1 MAEDAADTEVDVAAD
16 AVAPNGGTGRT
27 LAEKVDHLFTTVR
40 SSRGEYTYEQVAS
53 EIRDAGG
60 PTISAAYVWMLRN
73 GKRDNPTMKHLEALA
88 SFFGVPAAY
97 FFDDEVSKAVNEQ
110 LAVVAAMRDAG
121 VRKIAMRAS
130 GLSSESLGTI
140 VDMIERVRALEGL
153 PDGADGSEAGAAPA
167 GRTKGSRTPG

>member
-1 MAEDAADTEVDVAAD
+1 MEPAAP
-16 AVAPNGGTGRT
+16 AVEAAPNGGTARS
-27 LAEKVDHLFTTVR
+27 LAEKVDHLFRTVR

-97 FFDDEVSKAVNEQ
+97 FFDDEVSAAVNEQ
-110 LAVVAAMRDAG
+110 LSLVAAMRDAG
-121 VRKIAMRAS
+121 VRKVALRAS
-130 GLSSESLGTI
+130 GLSPESLGTI
-140 VDMIERVRALEGL
+140 ADMIERVRALEGL
-153 PDGADGSEAGAAPA
+153 PEGTDGDDVEPTAAGSPEGGPA
-167 GRTKGSRTPG
+167 GG

>member
-1 MAEDAADTEVDVAAD
+1 MAEDAVDADVDVAAD
-16 AVAPNGGTGRT
+16 EAAPNGGSSRS
-27 LAEKVDHLFTTVR
+27 LADKVDHLFRTVR

-97 FFDDEVSKAVNEQ
+97 FFDDEVSRAVNEQ
-110 LAVVAAMRDAG
+110 LSLVAAMRDAG

-153 PDGADGSEAGAAPA
+153 PEGADGSDAGDAASDGA
-167 GRTKGSRTPG
+167 RRGHTPD